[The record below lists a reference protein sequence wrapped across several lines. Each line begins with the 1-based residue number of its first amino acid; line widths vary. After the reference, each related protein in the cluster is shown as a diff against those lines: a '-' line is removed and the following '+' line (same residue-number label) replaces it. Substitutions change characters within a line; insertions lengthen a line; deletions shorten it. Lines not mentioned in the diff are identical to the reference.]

1 MCCSELGGLERF
13 AQLEELV
20 LDSNAL
26 TEDVLDTMPH
36 LPSLSVLSLNK
47 NQVVYYKS
55 SHIINFQ

>member
-13 AQLEELV
+13 PQLEELI

-36 LPSLSVLSLNK
+36 LPSLGVLSLNK
-47 NQVVYYKS
+47 NQVVYYRS
-55 SHIINFQ
+55 